1 MMIRRRVVALI
12 SAVLM
17 LGIATIVIGSFVL
30 ATQGDGG
37 REGIRR
43 AIAAQLAQAVEGRVY
58 VGKLSGSFLTD
69 LTIDSLRIA
78 DLDDSTFFASGP
90 ISVTYDPRD
99 LADGRLIF
107 RTMSIERPFVG
118 MRKDHN
124 RRWTNTKLW
133 PRGSEA
139 RAAKRRTAFGAVTVV
154 EQIHVRDGEFVV
166 MMPVRSRNGG
176 GEIQED
182 AQGRF
187 TKVWRW
193 RDIALDL
200 PRARIAYPDSAGL
213 RFDIARLDIKS
224 ITPPFDFTNV
234 GGTIEVRNDTAR
246 LNLPH
251 FDLPNSEGRAS
262 GEVWWKRGEP
272 ALYDI
277 RVSSERVG
285 LQDIAWIDESLPT
298 EGTGTMVLDIQNTR
312 GDPRETAFII
322 RELDARAH
330 RSRIRG
336 TMTWDIGGEA
346 VALRDVDLEATPLD
360 VELMEVFNGG
370 PFDIPLKG
378 QIVGRL
384 RGRGGRLDRFQVD
397 DMTARF
403 NDGNVA
409 GAVARAK
416 LTGELDISD
425 IANATFRGADLTLET
440 FDLRTAQALDVD
452 FPRLNGIISGTAT
465 LDSSWLDVRLRNA
478 DVTHR
483 DGDAPTTRLRGSA
496 RVDWAREQPHY
507 ELDAQALPISFTALA
522 RSFPS
527 FPLRGEFS
535 GPLRVRGPVNDMS
548 LISDLTGAGGRIET
562 DLQIDNEEPRY
573 RAAGRVVLTGADPR
587 LLLAR
592 DNLPEAS
599 LAGTVLLN
607 VAGDSLANLEGTTSI
622 TLDRSV
628 ASGARIFAGEARA
641 RFADGR
647 LFIDTLFVESSA
659 VDVVAEG
666 ALGLSA
672 AHSDTLAL
680 RVRVDSLGGLRPWL
694 NRPAGDTLAGA
705 ARLEAR
711 AVGWLRGFDVDAT
724 ATAEGLLLA
733 GNSARAVRATA
744 QLTGLPDAAA
754 GAIAVHGDTL
764 QLARFGVERVA
775 INALRD
781 GSERTALQLAAT
793 GTSGTALMAGGVL
806 DQSADSLR
814 VRVDSLSLATLLQ
827 RWTLA
832 RRATLSLAERGFAVD
847 SFALRAGE
855 SSQLVLSGR
864 YPAREPIDL
873 RLNAR
878 DVPMQDVGE
887 LWQLEDT
894 QEGRFDLLARLR
906 GTRSDPLLDATG
918 EWRGGLAA
926 GIRLDTLRAVASAR
940 ADALD
945 LQLALGA
952 RAKPTATVTA
962 TLPLALGLDSGG
974 PSMRRDGPMRAQVRA
989 DSVGLGIFE
998 ALTRGTSGSRGTT
1011 GRLAVA
1017 VDVTGTWAQPA
1028 LDGTLQVRDGSL
1040 SPEAL
1045 GNVRWRGVEADVLFR
1060 GDSIVLERMVA
1071 QSSVPSNN
1079 LTGGPS
1085 IGRVQLE
1092 GWLSL
1097 REPSNPLMDLR
1108 LTGRGFNAYAMPNVA
1123 DVDLSGELRLRGSY
1137 EAAVLSGALTAD
1149 RAIIA
1154 IPELASKDVIALED
1168 LDPFARFDTSATSN
1182 ARTLNVSPPEFIE
1195 NLTIAN
1201 VPIRMGRDVWLRS
1214 SEANINLGG
1223 QVNITRGQVT
1233 RGRDAGRLQL
1243 ALDGPLQTVR
1253 GTYRLNLGPVQR
1265 TFEVEQGEIRFFGDP
1280 DNNPTLSVDAMHT
1293 VRQYSQQGVRPD
1305 VRVRVHMGGTLNQ
1318 PTLVLSTPDSVRVTN
1333 SDLISY
1339 LVTGGPSFEIGGS
1352 DRDLSSTA
1360 LSVVLGSF
1368 GSVLGG
1374 KAAGGVCDDANVST
1388 AGLERY
1394 RGRITEVG
1402 AGVLSGIRVNCAKQ
1416 VGERTFVRL
1425 DAGLCQVG
1433 QMFSANSGNNPLS
1446 FTEALGLKLDYLL
1459 RPGLSASFGVEPPT
1473 SAVLCSV
1480 NANASARGFVPTP
1493 RQVGFDL
1500 FRVWR
1505 F

>member
-12 SAVLM
+12 SALLM
-17 LGIATIVIGSFVL
+17 LGIATLTVGGFAV

-37 REGIRR
+37 REWIRR
-43 AIAAQLAQAVEGRVY
+43 ALEAQLSQAVVGRVH
-58 VGKLSGSFLTD
+58 VGTLSGSFLTD
-69 LTIDSLRIA
+69 LRIDSLRIA
-78 DLDDSTFFASGP
+78 DADDSTFFASGP
-90 ISVTYDPRD
+90 IELTYDPRD
-99 LADGRLIF
+99 LADGRLII
-107 RTMSIERPFVG
+107 RTLSVERPFVA
-118 MRKDHN
+118 MRKDHD

-133 PRGSEA
+133 PRRSAASAA
-139 RAAKRRTAFGAVTVV
+139 RRRTAFGAVTVI
-154 EQIHVRDGEFVV
+154 EHVRARGGEFVV
-166 MMPVRSRNGG
+166 MMPVRTRGG
-176 GEIQED
+176 GEIQVD
-182 AQGRF
+182 TAGRF

-193 RDIALDL
+193 REILLDV

-213 RFDIARLDIKS
+213 HIQIARLDMNGA
-224 ITPPFDFTNV
+224 TPPFAFSNV
-234 GGTIEVRNDTAR
+234 RGELSVRDDTAR
-246 LNLPH
+246 LELPH

-262 GEVWWKRGEP
+262 GLVWWAPRQP
-272 ALYDI
+272 ARYDI
-277 RVSSERVG
+277 RVASERVG

-298 EGTGTMVLDIQNTR
+298 EGTGTVLLDIQNTR

-322 RELDARAH
+322 REMDARAH

-346 VALRDVDLEATPLD
+346 VALRDVDLEAMPLD
-360 VELMEVFNGG
+360 VELLEVFNGG

-378 QIVGRL
+378 QVIGRL
-384 RGRGGRLDRFQVD
+384 RGPGGPLDRFRID

-403 NDGNVA
+403 NDDNVA

-425 IANATFRGADLTLET
+425 IANATFRGANLTLES
-440 FDLRTAQALDVD
+440 FDLRTAQALDED
-452 FPRLNGIISGTAT
+452 FPRLNGIVSGTAT

-483 DGDAPTTRLRGSA
+483 DGAAPSSRLRGSA
-496 RVDWAREQPHY
+496 RIDWARDQPRY
-507 ELDAQALPISFTALA
+507 ELDAQASPVSFTALA
-522 RSFPS
+522 QSFPA
-527 FPLRGEFS
+527 FPLRGEYS
-535 GPLRVRGPVNDMS
+535 GPLRVNGPIHDFS
-548 LISDLTGAGGRIET
+548 LVANLIGAGGRLET
-562 DLQIDNEEPRY
+562 DLRIDNEEPGY

-592 DNLPEAS
+592 DRLPEAS
-599 LAGTVLLN
+599 LAATVLLD
-607 VAGDSLANLEGTTSI
+607 VAGDSLANLAGTTSV
-622 TLDRSV
+622 TLDRSL

-641 RFADGR
+641 RFADGK

-659 VDVVAEG
+659 VDIVADG

-672 AHSDTLAL
+672 AHSDTLSV

-694 NRPAGDTLAGA
+694 NRPAGDSLAGSA
-705 ARLEAR
+705 HLDGR
-711 AVGWLRGFDVDAT
+711 AIGWLRGFDVDVT
-724 ATAEGLLLA
+724 ATAAGVLLA
-733 GNSARAVRATA
+733 GNSARALRGTA

-754 GAIAVHGDTL
+754 GEIAVTGDTL
-764 QLARFGVERVA
+764 QLARFGMQRLG
-775 INALRD
+775 ITALRD
-781 GSERTALQLAAT
+781 GSDRTALVLAAT
-793 GTSGTALMAGGVL
+793 GTAGTALQAGGL
-806 DQSADSLR
+806 LELTSDSVR
-814 VRVDSLSLATLLQ
+814 IRVDSLALGTALQ

-832 RRATLSLAERGFAVD
+832 QRATLSIADRGFAVD
-847 SFALRAGE
+847 TFSLRAGE
-855 SSQLVLSGR
+855 TSQLVLAGR
-864 YPAREPIDL
+864 YPATNAIDL
-873 RLNAR
+873 RLHAR

-894 QEGRFDLLARLR
+894 QEGRFDLIGRLR
-906 GTRSDPLLDATG
+906 GTRADPLLDATG

-926 GIRLDTLRAVASAR
+926 GIRLDTLRAVAAAR
-940 ADALD
+940 ADALE

-952 RAKPTATVTA
+952 RARPAMTATA
-962 TLPLALGLDSGG
+962 TLPLALGLDGAG
-974 PSMRRDGPMRAQVRA
+974 PAMRDDGAIRATLRA

-998 ALTRGTSGSRGTT
+998 SLTRGASGTRGT
-1011 GRLAVA
+1011 LVAA
-1017 VDVTGTWAQPA
+1017 VDVTGTWASPS
-1028 LDGTLQVRDGSL
+1028 LDGTLQVRGGTL
-1040 SPEAL
+1040 APEAL
-1045 GNVRWRGVEADVLFR
+1045 GRVDWQRVEADVRFR
-1060 GDSIVLERMVA
+1060 GDSIVLERAEARSEGPGGNGRA
-1071 QSSVPSNN
+1071 Q
-1079 LTGGPS
+1079 L
-1085 IGRVQLE
+1085 Q

-1097 REPSNPLMDLR
+1097 REPSNPRLEMR
-1108 LTGRGFNAYAMPNVA
+1108 LTGRGFNAYNVPNVA
-1123 DVDLSGELRLRGSY
+1123 DVDLSGELTLTGSY
-1137 EAAVLSGALTAD
+1137 ESAILRGALTAD

-1168 LDPFARFDTSATSN
+1168 LDPFARFDTAAAGQTRALSI
-1182 ARTLNVSPPEFIE
+1182 SPPEFIE

-1223 QVNITRGQVT
+1223 QVNITRGEVT

-1280 DNNPTLSVDAMHT
+1280 DNNPTLAVDALHT

-1305 VRVRVHMGGTLNQ
+1305 VRVRVHMGGTLSQ
-1318 PTLVLSTPDSVRVTN
+1318 PTLLLSTPDSVRVTN

-1352 DRDLSSTA
+1352 NRDLSTTA

-1374 KAAGGVCDDANVST
+1374 KAAGGVCDDASVST

-1394 RGRITEVG
+1394 GGPIREVG
-1402 AGVLSGIRVNCAKQ
+1402 AGVLSGIRLGCAKQ

-1433 QMFSANSGNNPLS
+1433 QLVSGSGGGNPLS
-1446 FTEALGLKLDYLL
+1446 FTDALGLKLDYLL